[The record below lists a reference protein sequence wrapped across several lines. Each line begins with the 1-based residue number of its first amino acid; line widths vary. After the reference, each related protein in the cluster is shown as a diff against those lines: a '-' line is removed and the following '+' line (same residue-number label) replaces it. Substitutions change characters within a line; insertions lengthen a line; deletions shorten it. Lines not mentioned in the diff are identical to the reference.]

1 MSFTID
7 LSGKTAVVTGGGQ
20 GVGRAICLS
29 LAAAG
34 ARVLV
39 NDYVSDRAEAVAKE
53 ITESGGNAVASPFD
67 VSDYAAATKAITA
80 EPVDILVNNAG
91 NAGPAV
97 RDAKAPAAAAAP
109 GTPGAGVRGPSV
121 SLGEF
126 ANTEPAD
133 WDRYFAVNLFG
144 VMNCIRAALP
154 HMIASSHGRII
165 TIVSDAGRVG
175 EPHMAPYAAAK
186 AGAAG
191 LTRAV
196 AREVGRDGITV
207 NNVAL
212 GTVDTIG
219 LEAMARESDEV
230 ADRVRRQLKRYII
243 PRLGQPDDVA
253 GLITFLAGPAASW
266 ITGQTYPVNGGYS
279 VTM

>member
-53 ITESGGNAVASPFD
+53 ITQSDGNAVASPFD

-97 RDAKAPAAAAAP
+97 GDAKAPAA
-109 GTPGAGVRGPSV
+109 GGRGPSV

-219 LEAMARESDEV
+219 LEAMARESDAV

-243 PRLGQPDDVA
+243 PRLGQPEDVA

>member
-1 MSFTID
+1 MTFTID
-7 LSGKTAVVTGGGQ
+7 LGGKSAVVTGGGQ

-34 ARVLV
+34 ARVIV
-39 NDYVSDRAEAVAKE
+39 NDYVPDRATLVAKE
-53 ITESGGNAVASPFD
+53 IEELGGAALASPFD
-67 VSDYAAATKAITA
+67 VSDYAAATRAIGT
-80 EPVDILVNNAG
+80 EKVDILVNNAG
-91 NAGPAV
+91 NAGPPAV
-97 RDAKAPAAAAAP
+97 EAAP
-109 GTPGAGVRGPSV
+109 PGGRGPSV

-126 ANTEPAD
+126 TNTEPAD
-133 WDRYFAVNLFG
+133 WERYFAVNLYG
-144 VMNCIRAALP
+144 VMNCTRAALP
-154 HMIASSHGRII
+154 HMIAAGNGRII

-191 LTRAV
+191 FTRAI

-219 LEAMARESDEV
+219 LEDMARESPEL
-230 ADRVRRQLKRYII
+230 AERVRRQLKRYIV

-253 GLITFLAGPAASW
+253 GLITFLASPAASW

-279 VTM
+279 VNM